1 MSTKVHR
8 WPQIIKNRKTKLVHL
23 KNLSTYP
30 WGIYKEQQ
38 VDCGRWLGL
47 TSPCSF
53 PANCPFQN
61 CPSAWGRHSVWH
73 VNLPFN
79 AGPAELLK
87 FVIFGLW
94 VTPVCSSQ
102 PCSNSTH
109 SKCFPLTSLQDF
121 NFRLVAKTNN
131 HFYKANKN
139 TNQQNSQE
147 IGKAKKVWFS
157 SPTNSAKIFEKEN
170 HKKKKNC

>member
-38 VDCGRWLGL
+38 ADCGRWLGL

-53 PANCPFQN
+53 PANCLRTAPLHEEGTLCRMSI
-61 CPSAWGRHSVWH
+61 CPLMSS
-73 VNLPFN
+73 
-79 AGPAELLK
+79 GPAICFK

-94 VTPVCSSQ
+94 VTPVYSSQ

-139 TNQQNSQE
+139 TNQQKLPRNRKGQE
-147 IGKAKKVWFS
+147 SLI
-157 SPTNSAKIFEKEN
+157 
-170 HKKKKNC
+170 